1 MLLAGVI
8 LILVIFALIG
18 WRKGVIR
25 LVLSLVSMIITI
37 MAAVVIAPLA
47 TTAIK
52 NNTNIDENIAQSIYT
67 VLYENKEV
75 DEYFEDKQ
83 VLTGGID
90 ISQVESHIQTVT
102 DVVAEVGDKINLPES
117 LTEAVKAM
125 PDSELMSVIREYGEA
140 SVKEITIRLIAFRLA
155 DIVLTATAY
164 LVIMVVVSIVLR
176 VVVAA
181 TGLIRRL
188 PVIKQADK
196 LGGLIVGLVEGIAV
210 VWIFFTV
217 VTAISGTQAASN
229 ILVQIHGNAI
239 LESLYNCNPITS
251 LLFSTIRSEERRVG
265 KECRY
270 RWSTYN

>member
-37 MAAVVIAPLA
+37 MAAVV

-251 LLFSTIRSEERRVG
+251 LLFSTIR
-265 KECRY
+265 
-270 RWSTYN
+270 

>member
-90 ISQVESHIQTVT
+90 ISQVESHIQKRMWWLRS
-102 DVVAEVGDKINLPES
+102 G
-117 LTEAVKAM
+117 
-125 PDSELMSVIREYGEA
+125 
-140 SVKEITIRLIAFRLA
+140 IRLICQR
-155 DIVLTATAY
+155 
-164 LVIMVVVSIVLR
+164 VLR
-176 VVVAA
+176 
-181 TGLIRRL
+181 
-188 PVIKQADK
+188 KQ
-196 LGGLIVGLVEGIAV
+196 LRQCQTLNLC
-210 VWIFFTV
+210 
-217 VTAISGTQAASN
+217 
-229 ILVQIHGNAI
+229 L
-239 LESLYNCNPITS
+239 
-251 LLFSTIRSEERRVG
+251 
-265 KECRY
+265 
-270 RWSTYN
+270 

>member
-8 LILVIFALIG
+8 LILIIFALIG

-25 LVLSLVSMIITI
+25 LVLSLIITI
-37 MAAVVIAPLA
+37 MAAVVIAPMA

-140 SVKEITIRLIAFRLA
+140 SVKEITIRLIALRLA
-155 DIVLTATAY
+155 DIVLTAIAY

-239 LESLYNCNPITS
+239 LEALYNCNPITS
-251 LLFSTIRSEERRVG
+251 LLFSTIR
-265 KECRY
+265 
-270 RWSTYN
+270 

>member
-83 VLTGGID
+83 VFTGGID

-102 DVVAEVGDKINLPES
+102 GLRS
-117 LTEAVKAM
+117 
-125 PDSELMSVIREYGEA
+125 G
-140 SVKEITIRLIAFRLA
+140 IRLICQR
-155 DIVLTATAY
+155 
-164 LVIMVVVSIVLR
+164 VLR
-176 VVVAA
+176 
-181 TGLIRRL
+181 
-188 PVIKQADK
+188 KQ
-196 LGGLIVGLVEGIAV
+196 LRQCQTLNLC
-210 VWIFFTV
+210 
-217 VTAISGTQAASN
+217 
-229 ILVQIHGNAI
+229 L
-239 LESLYNCNPITS
+239 
-251 LLFSTIRSEERRVG
+251 
-265 KECRY
+265 
-270 RWSTYN
+270 

>member
-52 NNTNIDENIAQSIYT
+52 NNTNIYT
-67 VLYENKEV
+67 LLYENKEV

-83 VLTGGID
+83 VFPGDID

-102 DVVAEVGDKINLPES
+102 EVVSEVGDKINLPES

-140 SVKEITIRLIAFRLA
+140 SVKEITIRVIAFRLA
-155 DIVLTATAY
+155 DIVLTAIAY

-181 TGLIRRL
+181 TGLIRKL

-196 LGGLIVGLVEGIAV
+196 LGGLIVGLIEGIVV

-217 VTAISGTQAASN
+217 VTAISGTQTASN

-239 LESLYNCNPITS
+239 LESLYNCNPITR
-251 LLFSTIRSEERRVG
+251 LLFSTIR
-265 KECRY
+265 
-270 RWSTYN
+270 

>member
-83 VLTGGID
+83 VFTGGID

-125 PDSELMSVIREYGEA
+125 PDSELMSVIREYGEV

-251 LLFSTIRSEERRVG
+251 LLFSTIR
-265 KECRY
+265 
-270 RWSTYN
+270 

>member
-1 MLLAGVI
+1 MVQCSQSCRLHGCACALHTLLC
-8 LILVIFALIG
+8 
-18 WRKGVIR
+18 WRTE
-25 LVLSLVSMIITI
+25 LC
-37 MAAVVIAPLA
+37 
-47 TTAIK
+47 
-52 NNTNIDENIAQSIYT
+52 

-140 SVKEITIRLIAFRLA
+140 SVKEITIRLIALRLA
-155 DIVLTATAY
+155 DIVLTAIAY

-239 LESLYNCNPITS
+239 LEALYNCNPITS
-251 LLFSTIRSEERRVG
+251 LLFSTIR
-265 KECRY
+265 
-270 RWSTYN
+270 

>member
-67 VLYENKEV
+67 LLYENKEV

-83 VLTGGID
+83 VLPGDID
-90 ISQVESHIQTVT
+90 VSQVESHIQTVT
-102 DVVAEVGDKINLPES
+102 EVVSEVGDKINLPES

-140 SVKEITIRLIAFRLA
+140 SVKEITIRVIAFRLA
-155 DIVLTATAY
+155 DIVLTAIAY

-176 VVVAA
+176 IVVAA
-181 TGLIRRL
+181 TGLRL

-196 LGGLIVGLVEGIAV
+196 LGGLIVGLIEGIVV

-217 VTAISGTQAASN
+217 VTAISGTQTASN
-229 ILVQIHGNAI
+229 ILVQIHGNVI
-239 LESLYNCNPITS
+239 LESLYNCNPITR
-251 LLFSTIRSEERRVG
+251 LLFSTIR
-265 KECRY
+265 
-270 RWSTYN
+270 

>member
-1 MLLAGVI
+1 MSKRIETEKKYYCKNKTKLIILAEFLGFKLL
-8 LILVIFALIG
+8 
-18 WRKGVIR
+18 
-25 LVLSLVSMIITI
+25 
-37 MAAVVIAPLA
+37 
-47 TTAIK
+47 
-52 NNTNIDENIAQSIYT
+52 N
-67 VLYENKEV
+67 ENKEV

-140 SVKEITIRLIAFRLA
+140 SVKEITIRLIALRLA
-155 DIVLTATAY
+155 DIVLTAIAY

-239 LESLYNCNPITS
+239 LEALYNCNPITS
-251 LLFSTIRSEERRVG
+251 LLFSTIR
-265 KECRY
+265 
-270 RWSTYN
+270 

>member
-1 MLLAGVI
+1 MEKRCNKTC
-8 LILVIFALIG
+8 LVACINDNNDNG
-18 WRKGVIR
+18 SSGNSTVGDYGN
-25 LVLSLVSMIITI
+25 
-37 MAAVVIAPLA
+37 
-47 TTAIK
+47 K

-155 DIVLTATAY
+155 DIVLTAIAY

-251 LLFSTIRSEERRVG
+251 LLFSTIR
-265 KECRY
+265 
-270 RWSTYN
+270 

>member
-8 LILVIFALIG
+8 LILIIFALIG

-37 MAAVVIAPLA
+37 MAAVVIAPMA

-83 VLTGGID
+83 VLPGDID
-90 ISQVESHIQTVT
+90 VSQVESHIQTVT
-102 DVVAEVGDKINLPES
+102 EVVSEVGDKINLPES

-140 SVKEITIRLIAFRLA
+140 SVKEITIRVIAFRLA
-155 DIVLTATAY
+155 DIVLTAIAY

-176 VVVAA
+176 IVVAA

-196 LGGLIVGLVEGIAV
+196 LGGLIVGLIEGIVV

-217 VTAISGTQAASN
+217 VTAISGTQTASN
-229 ILVQIHGNAI
+229 ILVQIHGNVI
-239 LESLYNCNPITS
+239 LESLYNCNPITR
-251 LLFSTIRSEERRVG
+251 LLFSTIR
-265 KECRY
+265 
-270 RWSTYN
+270 

>member
-37 MAAVVIAPLA
+37 MAAVVIAPMA

-140 SVKEITIRLIAFRLA
+140 SVKEITIRLIALRLA
-155 DIVLTATAY
+155 DIVLTAIAY

-239 LESLYNCNPITS
+239 LEALYNCNPITS
-251 LLFSTIRSEERRVG
+251 LLFSTIRLNKG
-265 KECRY
+265 GWKY
-270 RWSTYN
+270 DM

>member
-117 LTEAVKAM
+117 LTEALKA
-125 PDSELMSVIREYGEA
+125 
-140 SVKEITIRLIAFRLA
+140 
-155 DIVLTATAY
+155 
-164 LVIMVVVSIVLR
+164 MVVVSIVLR

-239 LESLYNCNPITS
+239 LEALYNCNPITS
-251 LLFSTIRSEERRVG
+251 LLFSTIR
-265 KECRY
+265 
-270 RWSTYN
+270 

>member
-37 MAAVVIAPLA
+37 MAAVVKAPLE
-47 TTAIK
+47 TTIK

-155 DIVLTATAY
+155 DIVLTAIAY

-251 LLFSTIRSEERRVG
+251 LLFSTIR
-265 KECRY
+265 
-270 RWSTYN
+270 

>member
-37 MAAVVIAPLA
+37 MAAVA

-251 LLFSTIRSEERRVG
+251 LLFSTIR
-265 KECRY
+265 
-270 RWSTYN
+270 

>member
-18 WRKGVIR
+18 WRKGVR

-155 DIVLTATAY
+155 DIVLTAIAY

-181 TGLIRRL
+181 TGIIRRL
-188 PVIKQADK
+188 PIIKQADK

-251 LLFSTIRSEERRVG
+251 LLFSTIR
-265 KECRY
+265 
-270 RWSTYN
+270 

>member
-1 MLLAGVI
+1 LNHGTY
-8 LILVIFALIG
+8 LI
-18 WRKGVIR
+18 WSKYDK
-25 LVLSLVSMIITI
+25 T
-37 MAAVVIAPLA
+37 
-47 TTAIK
+47 IK

-251 LLFSTIRSEERRVG
+251 LLFSTIR
-265 KECRY
+265 
-270 RWSTYN
+270 

>member
-1 MLLAGVI
+1 MEKRCNKTCFVACINDNNDNGSSGNSTV
-8 LILVIFALIG
+8 G
-18 WRKGVIR
+18 DYGN
-25 LVLSLVSMIITI
+25 
-37 MAAVVIAPLA
+37 
-47 TTAIK
+47 K

-67 VLYENKEV
+67 LLYENKEV

-140 SVKEITIRLIAFRLA
+140 SVKEITIRLIALRLA
-155 DIVLTATAY
+155 DIVLTAIAY

-239 LESLYNCNPITS
+239 LEALYNCNPITS
-251 LLFSTIRSEERRVG
+251 LLFSTIR
-265 KECRY
+265 
-270 RWSTYN
+270 

>member
-1 MLLAGVI
+1 MFVAGI
-8 LILVIFALIG
+8 NDNNDNG
-18 WRKGVIR
+18 SGGN
-25 LVLSLVSMIITI
+25 S
-37 MAAVVIAPLA
+37 
-47 TTAIK
+47 TAGDYGNK

-251 LLFSTIRSEERRVG
+251 LLFSTIR
-265 KECRY
+265 
-270 RWSTYN
+270 

>member
-8 LILVIFALIG
+8 LILIIFALIG

-37 MAAVVIAPLA
+37 MAAVVIAPMA

-102 DVVAEVGDKINLPES
+102 DVVADKINLPES

-140 SVKEITIRLIAFRLA
+140 SVKEITIRLIALRLA
-155 DIVLTATAY
+155 DIVLTAIAY

-251 LLFSTIRSEERRVG
+251 LLFSTIR
-265 KECRY
+265 
-270 RWSTYN
+270 

>member
-8 LILVIFALIG
+8 LILIIFALIG

-83 VLTGGID
+83 VLTGGVD

-125 PDSELMSVIREYGEA
+125 PDSEYGEA
-140 SVKEITIRLIAFRLA
+140 SVKEITIRLIALRLA
-155 DIVLTATAY
+155 DIVLTAIAY

-239 LESLYNCNPITS
+239 LEALYNCNPITS
-251 LLFSTIRSEERRVG
+251 LLFSTIR
-265 KECRY
+265 
-270 RWSTYN
+270 

>member
-8 LILVIFALIG
+8 LILIIFALIG

-140 SVKEITIRLIAFRLA
+140 SVNCIK
-155 DIVLTATAY
+155 
-164 LVIMVVVSIVLR
+164 VSGYSVDSYC
-176 VVVAA
+176 VFSHN
-181 TGLIRRL
+181 
-188 PVIKQADK
+188 
-196 LGGLIVGLVEGIAV
+196 GGGID
-210 VWIFFTV
+210 
-217 VTAISGTQAASN
+217 
-229 ILVQIHGNAI
+229 
-239 LESLYNCNPITS
+239 
-251 LLFSTIRSEERRVG
+251 ST
-265 KECRY
+265 
-270 RWSTYN
+270 